1 MVRKTTNKEEVI
13 MNNEEKA
20 REIAKK
26 NSEDYS
32 AEDIYGHFY
41 EQTSEPE
48 CYFSAKE
55 IAQWKDQEFLKLI
68 DSILD
73 YARSK
78 IEERHDKMDRIKYE
92 GMRKILLEL
101 RKDIE
106 K

>member
-1 MVRKTTNKEEVI
+1 MT
-13 MNNEEKA
+13 NEEKA
-20 REIAKK
+20 SEVAKK

-32 AEDIYGHFY
+32 EEDIYGRIY
-41 EQTSEPE
+41 EKTSEPE
-48 CYFSAKE
+48 CYFSAIE

-68 DSILD
+68 DSKLD

-78 IEERHDKMDRIKYE
+78 IEERHDKVDRIRYE

-101 RKDIE
+101 KKEIE